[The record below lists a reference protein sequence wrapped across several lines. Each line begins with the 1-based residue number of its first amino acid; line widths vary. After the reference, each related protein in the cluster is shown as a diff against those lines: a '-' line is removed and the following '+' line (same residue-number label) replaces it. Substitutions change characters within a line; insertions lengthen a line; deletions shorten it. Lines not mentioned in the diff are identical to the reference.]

1 MEKVTSKELQRKF
14 GQVRTKAHQGGVMI
28 THHGNDDMALVSAA
42 EYQRLKALD
51 PDKVTDRDLE
61 ALVAKHQDTLEL
73 LADR

>member
-42 EYQRLKALD
+42 EYNRLRALD
-51 PDKVTDRDLE
+51 PDNVTDRDLD
-61 ALVAKHQDTLEL
+61 ALIGKHQDTLEL